1 MPPEVLAMLGLSAEA
16 TPEQIQAAIQEQ
28 RKTAAATERTNMLAA
43 LGLSEEPGKP
53 ADLQAVAAQ
62 AKDGVAYREAQ
73 LDRLHALT
81 ITMEGNDEAGVESR
95 RRCPRGL
102 RRAKPGAHQR
112 PDHPPGSPPRHPA
125 RRAAEPHARQP
136 AAAASTQKLKLSAF
150 GLGGKR

>member
-53 ADLQAVAAQ
+53 ADLGALAAQ
-62 AKDGVAYREAQ
+62 SKDGLAYREAQ

-81 ITMEGNDEAGVESR
+81 ITLEGNDEAGVKAADDAREVYASQSLDR
-95 RRCPRGL
+95 INAQITRL
-102 RRAKPGAHQR
+102 E
-112 PDHPPGSPPRHPA
+112 A
-125 RRAAEPHARQP
+125 RRESP
-136 AAAASTQKLKLSAF
+136 T
-150 GLGGKR
+150 